1 MLEDNNNHEYD
12 DIIDL
17 PHPTSRKYPR
27 MSLHDRA
34 AQFAP
39 FAALTGHEAA
49 IKETA
54 RLTDRKAELSDE
66 MITELNDQINIIRDN
81 IGTEQIIAVTY
92 FVPDEKKSGGE
103 YVTCSGIVK
112 KIDGFQREIIMQDGR
127 VIPLDQISRIQGKM
141 FEGLY

>member
-17 PHPTSRKYPR
+17 PHPTSRKHPR

-66 MITELNDQINIIRDN
+66 MIAELNDQINIIRDN
-81 IGTEQIIAVTY
+81 IGT
-92 FVPDEKKSGGE
+92 D
-103 YVTCSGIVK
+103 
-112 KIDGFQREIIMQDGR
+112 
-127 VIPLDQISRIQGKM
+127 
-141 FEGLY
+141 

>member
-17 PHPTSRKYPR
+17 PHPTSRKHPR

-66 MITELNDQINIIRDN
+66 MSAELNDQI
-81 IGTEQIIAVTY
+81 IAVTS

-112 KIDGFQREIIMQDGR
+112 KIDGFQREIIMQDGMA
-127 VIPLDQISRIQGKM
+127 IPMDQISRIRGKM
-141 FEGLY
+141 FEELY

>member
-17 PHPTSRKYPR
+17 PHPTSRKHPR

-66 MITELNDQINIIRDN
+66 MIAELND
-81 IGTEQIIAVTY
+81 QIIAVTY

-112 KIDGFQREIIMQDGR
+112 KIDGFQREIIMQDGMA
-127 VIPLDQISRIQGKM
+127 IPMDQISRIRGKM
-141 FEGLY
+141 FEELY

>member
-17 PHPTSRKYPR
+17 PHPTSRKHPR

-39 FAALTGHEAA
+39 FAALTGHKEA
-49 IKETA
+49 IRETA
-54 RLTDRKAELSDE
+54 RITGEKAELSDE
-66 MITELNDQINIIRDN
+66 MMAELNERMNIIRDN
-81 IGTEQIIAVTY
+81 IGTEQIIEVAY

-112 KIDGFQREIIMQDGR
+112 KIDGFQREIIMQDHSDGS
-127 VIPLDQISRIQGKM
+127 DQQDTG
-141 FEGLY
+141 EDV

>member
-17 PHPTSRKYPR
+17 PHPTSRKHPR

-66 MITELNDQINIIRDN
+66 MIAELNDQINIIRDN
-81 IGTEQIIAVTY
+81 IGTDQIIAVTY

-103 YVTCSGIVK
+103 YMT
-112 KIDGFQREIIMQDGR
+112 
-127 VIPLDQISRIQGKM
+127 
-141 FEGLY
+141 